1 MFQATRRRLALWY
14 TTVTA
19 VLLLLFATGF
29 YLYVR
34 STLIERV
41 DDTLKHVVEVVE
53 RSLVIQH
60 VETSDIPYRVNVEAS
75 FRDNADTVDDDH
87 IDLEWFGPTGEL
99 LWSTLSEPLDIP
111 LNPDD
116 TGETVHLSADHLLR
130 QVTQRVQI
138 GRHVLGYLR
147 VSHPWFEVTKPIRQ
161 LIVDLTLGTILM
173 VISVGAIGWF
183 LSGLAM
189 KPVRESYQRLK
200 QFTADASHEL
210 RNPIAM
216 IQTNVQVALADPDW
230 EPQLQRQQ
238 LKVVERLTQRLGRLV
253 NDLLFLARADSGM
266 VQPQW
271 QPVPLD
277 ALLMEV
283 IEEQQLVAAEKGISL
298 SLHLVEIP
306 NSDFGFSIADF
317 GLKSA
322 ATQSETVV
330 SKKPSINSKS
340 KIQNPKY
347 DEDAFTLQGDWDQL
361 ARLFTNLVS
370 NAIQHTPASTEMPGG
385 ASVQVELQQLERP
398 SNVGARNMQS
408 LLRVQVRDTGTG
420 ISESELPHIFDRFY
434 RVDPAR
440 KHDAAAGSGLGL
452 AIAQAIVEN
461 HHGHIQVESVLNQ
474 GTTVI
479 VTLPASKLDSQN

>member
-19 VLLLLFATGF
+19 VLLLLFATGV

-34 STLIERV
+34 STLIERI
-41 DDTLKHVVEVVE
+41 DDTLKHVIEVVE
-53 RSLVIQH
+53 RSLIIQPADK
-60 VETSDIPYRVNVEAS
+60 SDIPYRVNVEAS
-75 FRDNADTVDDDH
+75 FRDNTDAVEDDH
-87 IDLEWFGPTGEL
+87 IDLEWFSPTGEL

-111 LNPDD
+111 LHPKQ
-116 TGETVHLSADHLLR
+116 TGETVYLTTNHLLR
-130 QVTQRVQI
+130 QVTDRVQI

-147 VSHPWFEVTKPIRQ
+147 VSHPWFEVTKPIRR
-161 LIVDLTLGTILM
+161 LIVDLTLGTFVMIM
-173 VISVGAIGWF
+173 STAAIGWF

-216 IQTNVQVALADPDW
+216 IQTNVQVALADPDLDS
-230 EPQLQRQQ
+230 PLQRHQ

-253 NDLLFLARADSGM
+253 NDLLFLARIDSGM

-283 IEEQQLVAAEKGISL
+283 IEEQQLVAAEKGVSL
-298 SLHLVEIP
+298 SLHLAETPSEEIAGEHCP
-306 NSDFGFSIADF
+306 MFPAFS
-317 GLKSA
+317 
-322 ATQSETVV
+322 
-330 SKKPSINSKS
+330 
-340 KIQNPKY
+340 
-347 DEDAFTLQGDWDQL
+347 EDSFTLQGDWDQL

-370 NAIQHTPASTEMPGG
+370 NALQYTSASPERPSEP
-385 ASVQVELQQLERP
+385 SVQVELQQLERS
-398 SNVGARNMQS
+398 SNAGARNTQS
-408 LLRVQVRDTGTG
+408 LLIVKVRDTGTG
-420 ISESELPHIFDRFY
+420 IPESALPHLFDRFY

-440 KHDAAAGSGLGL
+440 KHDAVAGSGLGL

-461 HHGHIQVESVLNQ
+461 HHGHIQVESILDR
-474 GTTVI
+474 GTTVT
-479 VTLPASKLDSQN
+479 VTLPVSKTEP

>member
-1 MFQATRRRLALWY
+1 
-14 TTVTA
+14 
-19 VLLLLFATGF
+19 
-29 YLYVR
+29 
-34 STLIERV
+34 
-41 DDTLKHVVEVVE
+41 
-53 RSLVIQH
+53 
-60 VETSDIPYRVNVEAS
+60 
-75 FRDNADTVDDDH
+75 
-87 IDLEWFGPTGEL
+87 
-99 LWSTLSEPLDIP
+99 
-111 LNPDD
+111 
-116 TGETVHLSADHLLR
+116 
-130 QVTQRVQI
+130 
-138 GRHVLGYLR
+138 
-147 VSHPWFEVTKPIRQ
+147 
-161 LIVDLTLGTILM
+161 
-173 VISVGAIGWF
+173 
-183 LSGLAM
+183 
-189 KPVRESYQRLK
+189 
-200 QFTADASHEL
+200 
-210 RNPIAM
+210 
-216 IQTNVQVALADPDW
+216 
-230 EPQLQRQQ
+230 
-238 LKVVERLTQRLGRLV
+238 V